1 MSRCPVQGSSRY
13 SLSYVCACVDSC
25 PFLCAVLSTTCQST
39 RLAPSH
45 SRKGESN
52 RTPAQ
57 LQLVRQ
63 HMHGLAIVTVYYCMR
78 GGRVIHYMYLTILMA
93 FAQYYIQVCVCVRTL
108 PWYATE
114 ACQLVSCQSAAY
126 KLVRIIHWY
135 MVINSYLLPSCNF
148 DGIRSICAF
157 HK

>member
-57 LQLVRQ
+57 LQLLRQ

-78 GGRVIHYMYLTILMA
+78 GGRGGHYMYLTILMA
-93 FAQYYIQVCVCVRTL
+93 FAQYYI
-108 PWYATE
+108 
-114 ACQLVSCQSAAY
+114 
-126 KLVRIIHWY
+126 
-135 MVINSYLLPSCNF
+135 
-148 DGIRSICAF
+148 
-157 HK
+157 